1 MKECQRQEKDMSMIL
16 SVHAH
21 CNNHT
26 KFDVLDGERKKG
38 RCYFSDIFNHLTTGQ
53 LGLGQQ
59 N

>member
-1 MKECQRQEKDMSMIL
+1 MKECQRQEKDLSMIL

-38 RCYFSDIFNHLTTGQ
+38 
-53 LGLGQQ
+53 
-59 N
+59 